1 MKSFN
6 KIKIALIV
14 LFLGA
19 SQFIIAQEGT
29 TFSPKKV
36 IEGRVMYDFEF
47 LNAGDSLDYQGQE
60 FRRVR
65 FAAKGMVA
73 KNIGYKV
80 EFDLAGGAVN
90 YRDVYLNF
98 MLPGKA
104 GHVLAGSFTE
114 PTSLNNMTSSKYIT
128 FFSRSMM
135 ASTQPFKYNSGFM
148 YDNQKLADG
157 RIGIQTAIT
166 FNGDKHSGFI
176 DKDIQYG
183 NSFTGRLTG
192 VVMQNKEKNQVVH
205 LGVNYEQR
213 ANDNGAYHYKF
224 HYENH
229 MGGKTEVGVD
239 TLFNHTSDLG
249 FELAT
254 TFGPLSIQGEY
265 EMGSI
270 ITEDKTFS
278 TNGYYAFVSYF
289 ITGEHRPYK
298 HGSFG
303 RVKPKNDF
311 CLVDHTWGALELV
324 ARYSVMDLGGAPA
337 YDGVSG
343 TNAIANI
350 TAGLNWYLNPHTRI
364 MYNYTTTN
372 FNDLKVY
379 GDEKLVGNLI
389 RLQVDF

>member
-1 MKSFN
+1 MKYYKVIILTIFL
-6 KIKIALIV
+6 ALI
-14 LFLGA
+14 A
-19 SQFIIAQEGT
+19 NINYAQEGS

-36 IEGRVMYDFEF
+36 IEGRIMYDFNF
-47 LNAGDSLDYQGQE
+47 LNAGDSLNFSGQE

-65 FAAKGMVA
+65 FAAKGSVA
-73 KNIGYKV
+73 RNIGYKV

-98 MLPGKA
+98 MLPKKA
-104 GHVLAGSFTE
+104 GHVLVGSFTE
-114 PTSLNNMTSSKYIT
+114 PTSLDNMTSSKYIT

-135 ASTQPFKYNSGFM
+135 SHTQPFKYNSGFM
-148 YDNQKLADG
+148 YDNTKLADG
-157 RIGIQTAIT
+157 RMGIQLAYT
-166 FNGDKHSGFI
+166 FNGDKHHGFI
-176 DKDIQYG
+176 DKEIKYG
-183 NSFTGRLTG
+183 NAFIGRLTG
-192 VVMQNKEKNQVVH
+192 LVMQNDEKNQVVH

-213 ANDNGAYHYKF
+213 ANDNGAYGYKF
-224 HYENH
+224 RYENH
-229 MGGKTEVGVD
+229 MGDKTAVGVD

-265 EMGSI
+265 EMASI
-270 ITEDKTFS
+270 VTENNTYT

-303 RVKPKNDF
+303 RVKPKNEF
-311 CLVDHTWGALELV
+311 CLVDKTWGALELV
-324 ARYSVMDLGGAPA
+324 ARYSAMDLNGSSS
-337 YDGVSG
+337 YDGVDG
-343 TNAIANI
+343 THVIGNI
-350 TAGLNWYLNPHTRI
+350 SAGFNWYLNAHTRI

-379 GDEKLVGNLI
+379 GDEALTGHLI
-389 RLQVDF
+389 RMQVDF